1 MTANDVRAPRTT
13 SRPLRVLGIVLLC
26 GLAGIAVF
34 AVLVWRAVTV
44 EDAPRAEAERRIAA
58 ARAGLPSKAPLVDL
72 DDQGRVVRMTAFSA
86 GTVRPIARLKA
97 LAWHAAD
104 QRLVS
109 ADTPFWFFKLKGP
122 AARYALTGTG
132 FDLDRLGLTPAD
144 LERFGPGVIVD
155 YASRD
160 GDHLFVWTE

>member
-1 MTANDVRAPRTT
+1 MNIA
-13 SRPLRVLGIVLLC
+13 SRPLRVLAIVLAC

-34 AVLVWRAVTV
+34 AIMAWRAITI
-44 EDAPRAEAERRIAA
+44 EDAPRAEAERRIAIV
-58 ARAGLPSKAPLVDL
+58 RAGLPSTATLVEL
-72 DDQGRVVRMTAFSA
+72 DAQGAVGRTTSPSEGTA
-86 GTVRPIARLKA
+86 RPIVRLKA
-97 LAWHAAD
+97 MAWHAAD

-144 LERFGPGVIVD
+144 LERFGPGVIID
-155 YASRD
+155 HSSD
-160 GDHLFVWTE
+160 NGDRLFVWTE